1 MHFTSGAR
9 FLLFALIAQSPAY
22 GMQLLKNVAGNAR
35 YYLLPA
41 SANPVTWFNDNFSAV
56 QEGACYRSKT
66 VSPEALKNYIEKFG
80 IKTILNLREASGV
93 WFEKEDAAAKA
104 AGVALKTITLN
115 GRALPTTDDVIKIFK
130 LFENKEAHPI
140 LIHCQ
145 AGADRTGLAAAFWK
159 LTQQN
164 ASLDQALAEQVASKG
179 HFEWRF
185 PMMKKF
191 THIIHGIKQKIAAQ
205 GYTTW
210 QEALSGYN
218 HEYEMANISLPS
230 LPVRAA
236 KSFYSTIKNNPK
248 VSALIAAGILTTSVA
263 AYAHKKDKL
272 IPALEAAKEKIFGK
286 AA

>member
-9 FLLFALIAQSPAY
+9 FLLFVLIAQSPAY
-22 GMQLLKNVAGNAR
+22 GMQILKNVAGNAR

-56 QEGACYRSKT
+56 QEGVCYRSKT
-66 VSPEALKNYIEKFG
+66 VSPEALKKYISDFK

-93 WFEKEDAAAKA
+93 WFEKEDAVVKA
-104 AGVALKTITLN
+104 AGIALETITLN
-115 GRALPTTDDVIKIFK
+115 GRALPSQDAMIKIFK
-130 LFENKEAHPI
+130 LFENQAAQPI

-164 ASLDQALAEQVASKG
+164 ASLEDALAQQVPSRG

-191 THIIHGIKQKIAAQ
+191 TEIIHEIKSKS
-205 GYTTW
+205 TTW
-210 QEALSGYN
+210 QEALGNYN
-218 HEYEMANISLPS
+218 HNDEMQKIFLPS
-230 LPVRAA
+230 LPMRAMH
-236 KSFYSTIKNNPK
+236 SFYSTVKNNPK
-248 VSALIAAGILTTSVA
+248 VSALIAAGILTAAAA

-272 IPALEAAKEKIFGK
+272 IPALESAKEKIK
-286 AA
+286 ACI